1 MARSSMAANKKT
13 PKKPRVGDGTPGPGR
28 PPGSQNKITATVKMM
43 VLGALDK
50 LGGEKWLVNQAKKH
64 PQAFMQMLRQVM
76 PTQVVG
82 DVNYRYVAE
91 MPPPESDPEE
101 WIRKY
106 APKPPTHQAP
116 ATKQ

>member
-1 MARSSMAANKKT
+1 MTK
-13 PKKPRVGDGTPGPGR
+13 PKKGGNRGNAGKGR
-28 PPGSQNKITATVKMM
+28 PPGVQNKLTSTVKMM
-43 VLGALDK
+43 VLGALES
-50 LGGEKWLVNQAKKH
+50 LGGQKWLERQAKKH

-91 MPPPESDPEE
+91 MPPPESDPDE
-101 WIRKY
+101 WLKKY
-106 APKPPTHQAP
+106 SPKQTHQAP

>member
-1 MARSSMAANKKT
+1 MNKKT
-13 PKKPRVGDGTPGPGR
+13 PQKPARVGDGTPGPGR
-28 PPGSQNKITATVKMM
+28 PKGSQNKITATVKMM

-50 LGGEKWLVNQAKKH
+50 LGGEKWLVKQAKKH

-101 WIRKY
+101 WLRKY
-106 APKPPTHQAP
+106 SPTQTHQAP

>member
-1 MARSSMAANKKT
+1 MNKKT
-13 PKKPRVGDGTPGPGR
+13 DKKPRVGDGTPGPGR

-50 LGGEKWLVNQAKKH
+50 LGGEAWLVKMAKKH

-82 DVNYRYVAE
+82 DVTHRYVAR
-91 MPPPESDPEE
+91 MPPPAENADE
-101 WIRKY
+101 WLNTY
-106 APKPPTHQAP
+106 APKQPPSQSSTH
-116 ATKQ
+116 

>member
-1 MARSSMAANKKT
+1 MNKKT
-13 PKKPRVGDGTPGPGR
+13 PKNPDKVGEGKPGPGR

-50 LGGEKWLVNQAKKH
+50 LGGEEWLVRMAKKH

-82 DVNYRYVAE
+82 DVTHRYVARVPQPAE
-91 MPPPESDPEE
+91 NAEE
-101 WIRKY
+101 WLKQF
-106 APKPPTHQAP
+106 KPTPQSD
-116 ATKQ
+116 ATKH